1 MQSLESRVRG
11 LESTLDEISF
21 DLAKSTGHGSNPE
34 PTLCCKLPGA
44 DLLTSKLW
52 KKSEIQ
58 RSSMRFASSSVNKKN
73 LESSNIQATGFILR
87 GGGSGLIKN
96 PLAEVRQM

>member
-1 MQSLESRVRG
+1 MKSLESRVHG

-21 DLAKSTGHGSNPE
+21 DLAKSTGRVTNPK

-52 KKSEIQ
+52 RKTEIQ
-58 RSSMRFASSSVNKKN
+58 HSNATTRHMTVNNKYP
-73 LESSNIQATGFILR
+73 ESSNLQTNGFRLQSS
-87 GGGSGLIKN
+87 GSGLIKN
-96 PLAEVRQM
+96 PLAEVHQM